1 MILLS
6 SSMPLRLG
14 SFCKETLELVLHGSS
29 ATQTAQE
36 EELKRRTQEHITRR
50 PLDIEEDEELTQED
64 EELTQEDF
72 SPPSEAGL
80 EERSKD
86 IASISVI
93 DVCEEDVSELKA
105 LNDEKILHL
114 LVREKVKT

>member
-50 PLDIEEDEELTQED
+50 ALDIEEDRIEGDRLGATVWQ
-64 EELTQEDF
+64 
-72 SPPSEAGL
+72 A
-80 EERSKD
+80 RSATS
-86 IASISVI
+86 AS
-93 DVCEEDVSELKA
+93 
-105 LNDEKILHL
+105 
-114 LVREKVKT
+114 VRR

>member
-50 PLDIEEDEELTQED
+50 ALDIEED